1 MIFRY
6 KYECNM
12 EKTSAVVINERVREI
27 VKELDVNLIECLAII
42 KNIQLIINK
51 DDINKDTQQALQGLL
66 SKIKTADLLIG
77 NLLDRETWREMYHL
91 DPDS

>member
-1 MIFRY
+1 
-6 KYECNM
+6 M